1 MCAAISRR
9 SAIDGRTSRGVR
21 RLAPLGIAACLASC
35 TSPPLAAGEPHV
47 VDRLPIAAYAAHEAC
62 LDLVVGDRLDY
73 RFQSSVPV
81 DFEVRYREANA
92 TVSPI
97 VRPHTVADSDIFQV
111 RVAARYCLDWQA
123 GADGAIIG
131 YRVQVHRGGAG
142 S

>member
-9 SAIDGRTSRGVR
+9 GAIDGRTRYGVR
-21 RLAPLGIAACLASC
+21 RLAPLGIAACVVSC
-35 TSPPLAAGEPHV
+35 TAPPLAPGEPHV
-47 VDRLPIAAYAAHEAC
+47 VDRLPIAPYAAHEAC
-62 LDLVVGDRLDY
+62 VDLEVGDRLDY

-97 VRPHTVADSDIFQV
+97 VRPHSTGDSDIFQV

-123 GADGAIIG
+123 GIDGAIIG
-131 YRVQVHRGGAG
+131 YRVQVRRG
-142 S
+142 